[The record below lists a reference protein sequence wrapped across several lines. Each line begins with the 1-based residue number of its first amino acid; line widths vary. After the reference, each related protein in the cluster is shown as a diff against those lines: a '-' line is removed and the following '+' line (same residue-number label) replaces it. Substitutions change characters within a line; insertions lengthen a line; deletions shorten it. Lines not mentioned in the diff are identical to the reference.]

1 MVFLFA
7 AFILYLVGLIGACV
21 YALAKGGGSE
31 RAAVG
36 IIVAAALLSQIASLM
51 GNRWHGFEAYV
62 MAVDAATFVAFVF
75 LAKRSR
81 KFWPIWAAAA
91 QLIGTMTH
99 LVVLFEPSIVL
110 EVYAST
116 QPFWALPVI
125 VAMIVGTRGER
136 LRRLA

>member
-1 MVFLFA
+1 MVALFA
-7 AFILYLVGLIGACV
+7 AFILYFIGLVGACV
-21 YALAKGGGSE
+21 FALVRGGRTE

-51 GNRWHGFEAYV
+51 GNRWHSFEVYI
-62 MAVDAATFVAFVF
+62 MAVDAVTFIAFVV

-91 QLIGTMTH
+91 QLIGTLTH

-116 QPFWALPVI
+116 QPFWAVPVI
-125 VAMIVGTRGER
+125 LALTVGTRGER
-136 LRRLA
+136 RLRAA

>member
-7 AFILYLVGLIGACV
+7 AFILYFIGLIGACV
-21 YALAKGGGSE
+21 YALAKGGGTE

-36 IIVAAALLSQIASLM
+36 IIATAALLSQVASLM
-51 GNRWHGFEAYV
+51 GNRWHGFEAYI
-62 MAVDAATFVAFVF
+62 MAVDAVMFVAFVA

-99 LVVLFEPSIVL
+99 LVVLFEPSVAL

-125 VAMIVGTRGER
+125 VAMIVGTRGEAR
-136 LRRLA
+136 HRLA

>member
-1 MVFLFA
+1 MVPLFA
-7 AFILYLVGLIGACV
+7 AFILYLFALVGACV
-21 YALAKGGGSE
+21 FALVRGGGTE

-62 MAVDAATFVAFVF
+62 MGVDAVTFIAFVV

-125 VAMIVGTRGER
+125 AAMIVGARGET
-136 LRRLA
+136 LRRAA